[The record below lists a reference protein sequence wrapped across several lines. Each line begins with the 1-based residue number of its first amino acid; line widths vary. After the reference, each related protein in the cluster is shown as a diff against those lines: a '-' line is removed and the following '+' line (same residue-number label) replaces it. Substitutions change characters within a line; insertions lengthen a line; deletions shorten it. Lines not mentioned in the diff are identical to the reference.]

1 MDLCEDDIWRKLCPF
16 LVYPKKLRLLLLSR
30 AESRVLLSCA
40 IQMSSCLY
48 CSYTAVRDNT
58 EIALWDR
65 DCLGAVWD
73 SREIVWVLSG
83 TAKRLS
89 WCCLWQQ
96 RDCLGAV
103 WGSREIVF
111 ALSETAQ
118 RTSLCFLRQHRECL
132 GAGKSKP
139 FSDISWLCHLSLRY
153 TIYYILIS
161 KYKKLT

>member
-65 DCLGAVWD
+65 A
-73 SREIVWVLSG
+73 EIVLVLSE
-83 TAKRLS
+83 TAERLS
-89 WCCLWQQ
+89 GYWVGQR

-103 WGSREIVF
+103 CDSREIVLV
-111 ALSETAQ
+111 LSEAAE
-118 RTSLCFLRQHRECL
+118 R
-132 GAGKSKP
+132 
-139 FSDISWLCHLSLRY
+139 LSLRCLRHHREHLCVVWDS
-153 TIYYILIS
+153 TENVLVLGNRNHFRIS
-161 KYKKLT
+161 LDSVTYL

>member
-65 DCLGAVWD
+65 A
-73 SREIVWVLSG
+73 EIVLVLSE
-83 TAKRLS
+83 TAERLS
-89 WCCLWQQ
+89 GYWVGQRRDCLWQQ

-118 RTSLCFLRQHRECL
+118 RTSLCCLRQHRECL